1 DAIIG
6 NPPWGHAGI
15 LEAVEGM
22 SRFDPVADDHAECF
36 VCLAGGL
43 IAPNGRI
50 GMVLPDTI
58 LSPAKSKIRRHMLTH
73 TRTTDCYNIGPDW
86 FTAKIRMSTVLW
98 LASGTHASLDDYS
111 FDTCILPIALRRA
124 AQAGQ
129 ISLPNAIKRAKRQ
142 ASARCCVGDPECG
155 IPLFGD
161 SDSIRVLDQAFHEA
175 LTLGDLC
182 DHARGVELNK
192 GGEVFRC
199 PHCGKWD
206 APPRRAPDGSFRTKT
221 CTHCGQEY
229 RSGTPIQRRFLVSDL
244 QVRGSEWKPYI
255 DGDSI
260 RRYSVPAVRYIDTSA
275 TGINYKPEGYY
286 RSPKILIRQ
295 AGIGVNAILDVSSAF
310 CPQSVY
316 MYHVKDEYRA
326 LGIDESLMLSMV
338 CSRLFHLQVFTTFG
352 EIDSSRAFSKLTHK
366 RLSRLCTVDPAS
378 MSASPELI
386 QRIRSSVAVLTAHGL
401 SGHEQEDWDIEACW
415 TGLVGLSKDDV
426 ESVIRN
432 FNHVHAGDTL
442 LSLFPGGIDGQESYW
457 VDTWRQA
464 AARCG
469 VTL

>member
-1 DAIIG
+1 
-6 NPPWGHAGI
+6 
-15 LEAVEGM
+15 
-22 SRFDPVADDHAECF
+22 
-36 VCLAGGL
+36 
-43 IAPNGRI
+43 
-50 GMVLPDTI
+50 
-58 LSPAKSKIRRHMLTH
+58 
-73 TRTTDCYNIGPDW
+73 
-86 FTAKIRMSTVLW
+86 
-98 LASGTHASLDDYS
+98 
-111 FDTCILPIALRRA
+111 
-124 AQAGQ
+124 
-129 ISLPNAIKRAKRQ
+129 
-142 ASARCCVGDPECG
+142 
-155 IPLFGD
+155 
-161 SDSIRVLDQAFHEA
+161 
-175 LTLGDLC
+175 
-182 DHARGVELNK
+182 
-192 GGEVFRC
+192 
-199 PHCGKWD
+199 
-206 APPRRAPDGSFRTKT
+206 
-221 CTHCGQEY
+221 
-229 RSGTPIQRRFLVSDL
+229 L